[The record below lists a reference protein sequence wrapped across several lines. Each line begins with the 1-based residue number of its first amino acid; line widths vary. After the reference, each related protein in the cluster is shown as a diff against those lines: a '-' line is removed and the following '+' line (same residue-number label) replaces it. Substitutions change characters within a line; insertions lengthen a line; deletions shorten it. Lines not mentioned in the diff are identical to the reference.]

1 MTPVEFHN
9 TSPCLNLLLNFFFL
23 LLVETVAFVVK
34 IIVLLFHL
42 KFVMSVQI
50 HGQPLKSLILKKYL
64 MIVKVTDPNIHL
76 VILIARV
83 ITLNFD
89 EHLKVRLMQYPVT

>member
-1 MTPVEFHN
+1 
-9 TSPCLNLLLNFFFL
+9 
-23 LLVETVAFVVK
+23 
-34 IIVLLFHL
+34 
-42 KFVMSVQI
+42 MSVQI